1 MTDAEHHQ
9 QELEQQQQLSERMC
23 HVIEDFGLFHTWAWG
38 SDGTVYI
45 TVSTRPLGSTIYL
58 PIEVAKILIKQLE
71 VAIGEAK

>member
-9 QELEQQQQLSERMC
+9 QQLEQQQQLSERMC
-23 HVIEDFGLFHTWAWG
+23 HVTKDYGVFHTWAWG
-38 SDGTVYI
+38 SEQTVYI